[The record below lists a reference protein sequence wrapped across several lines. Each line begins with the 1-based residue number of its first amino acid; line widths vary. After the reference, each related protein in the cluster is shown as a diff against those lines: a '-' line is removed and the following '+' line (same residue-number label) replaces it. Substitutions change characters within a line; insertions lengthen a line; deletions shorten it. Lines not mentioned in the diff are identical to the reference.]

1 MASAPPVEE
10 RSRGPL
16 PASRTRSLLARGVS
30 LLVVIAAIGVG
41 IYLGRAIAYYGS
53 LGDLGGILA
62 VGVLRFVL
70 IGPVIGLVV
79 VGLIATKLR
88 HGKPN
93 LAIWTILAA
102 GGLLAVGAIGGSV
115 TAAATGG
122 LYQAPLVLSATG
134 QTRTAL
140 IAGTMPFVGQ
150 EPGRADCRS
159 IDNGR
164 AVAMVTALEV
174 GHLGAGTLRA
184 TLNLAGPGA
193 DGTTAEFWIAD
204 IPTAPSSRSGEA
216 TCRSSIR
223 APTAPRAAWPSTFH
237 GPKTRRPRAMRQHHR
252 PRRHGHRP
260 SRAR

>member
-1 MASAPPVEE
+1 MSSAPPVEP
-10 RSRGPL
+10 RSRGPR

-30 LLVVIAAIGVG
+30 LLVLIAAIGVG

-70 IGPVIGLVV
+70 IAPLIGLGV

-122 LYQAPLVLSATG
+122 LYQAPLVFSATG
-134 QTRTAL
+134 ETRTEL
-140 IAGTMPFVGQ
+140 TAGTTPFVGQ
-150 EPGRADCRS
+150 EAGRADCRS
-159 IDNGR
+159 VDNGS
-164 AVAMVTALEV
+164 AVAMVNVLEV
-174 GHLGAGTLRA
+174 GRLGAGTLRA
-184 TLNLAGPGA
+184 TLSRAGHRVGRR
-193 DGTTAEFWIAD
+193 DGRVLD
-204 IPTAPSSRSGEA
+204 
-216 TCRSSIR
+216 
-223 APTAPRAAWPSTFH
+223 
-237 GPKTRRPRAMRQHHR
+237 RRC
-252 PRRHGHRP
+252 PRRHHPAVLARLRTGHRI
-260 SRAR
+260 